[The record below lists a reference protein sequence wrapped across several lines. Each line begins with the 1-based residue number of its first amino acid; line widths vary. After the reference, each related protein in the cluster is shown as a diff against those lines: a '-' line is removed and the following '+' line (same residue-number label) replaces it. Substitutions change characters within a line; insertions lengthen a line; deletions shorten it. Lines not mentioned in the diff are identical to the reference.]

1 MIISFFVTDPA
12 YVTLC
17 LDAHWVY
24 RGAGNS
30 QVALFDVVKLYGSRI
45 TELHLRQSKDGVWA
59 ETMCDGDIDYPALAK
74 RLLEI
79 GVRPHIV
86 LEQAVEKGTP
96 KTMTP
101 LEAFS
106 KSSQYTRDVFGAF
119 A

>member
-1 MIISFFVTDPA
+1 MSASPFKSTSKNVPYSF
-12 YVTLC
+12 LNS
-17 LDAHWVY
+17 

-74 RLLEI
+74 QLLQI
-79 GVRPHIV
+79 GVCPHIV

-96 KTMTP
+96 KTMTS
-101 LEAFS
+101 LEAFR